1 MALYCCI
8 CGNKIGIMDSF
19 GSLSEEYSKEKLCNT
34 CMSKKKELC
43 SGDYFK
49 FTDSQRY
56 FKQFLN
62 SPNCSEDIVKIVRVW
77 IDQGQNILNEA
88 DINQQR
94 EEERTKLLKDFMLTS
109 GYNFEGYKIIEYNG
123 VVSGE
128 VVMGTGFLSEISA
141 SINDLLGST
150 SEEFRKKMKKAKE
163 IAISRMIE
171 SAVSK
176 GGNAIIGVD
185 FDYMTFGNNMIAVSA
200 NGTSVVIEKLCD
212 S

>member
-19 GSLSEEYSKEKLCNT
+19 GSLSEEYSKEKICNT
-34 CMSKKKELC
+34 CMSKKRELC
-43 SGDYFK
+43 LGDYSK
-49 FTDSQRY
+49 FTDSQKY
-56 FKQFLN
+56 FEQFFK
-62 SPNCSEDIVKIVRVW
+62 SQNCSKDVIKLVRVW
-77 IDQGQNILNEA
+77 INQGQNILNEA
-88 DINQQR
+88 SINQQQ
-94 EEERTKLLKDFMLTS
+94 EEERIKFSKDFMLTS
-109 GYNFEGYKIIEYNG
+109 GYNFEGYKIRKYNG

-150 SEEFRKKMKKAKE
+150 SEEFSKKMKKTKE
-163 IAISRMIE
+163 IATSRMIE
-171 SAVSK
+171 SAISK

-200 NGTSVVIEKLCD
+200 NGTSVIIEKQCD
-212 S
+212 N

>member
-1 MALYCCI
+1 
-8 CGNKIGIMDSF
+8 
-19 GSLSEEYSKEKLCNT
+19 
-34 CMSKKKELC
+34 MSKKKELC

-49 FTDSQRY
+49 FTDSQKY
-56 FKQFLN
+56 FEQFLN
-62 SPNCSEDIVKIVRVW
+62 SPDCSKDIVKIVRVW

-109 GYNFEGYKIIEYNG
+109 GYNFEGYKIKEYNG

-163 IAISRMIE
+163 IAILRMIE

-176 GGNAIIGVD
+176 GGNAIIGVW
-185 FDYMTFGNNMIAVSA
+185 
-200 NGTSVVIEKLCD
+200 TSGGSNLKVTYA
-212 S
+212 